1 MRTTKNQSL
10 FISIFVSLFIVV
22 SIPFSTAAEWNERM
36 CETGDYIPLTLY
48 GVWGSSPVDI
58 FFVGDSGYVLH
69 YDGSQ
74 CAVMWGNPFTGKIAN
89 LYDIWGSSKNDVFAV
104 GGNNGEILHY
114 DGVKWTLM
122 RKALVDQQL
131 YGIWGYSPQDVFAVG
146 SGGVILHYD
155 GETWSEMDSGT
166 VFTLNDIWGTTPD
179 NIFAVGNAGTILHY
193 NGEMWSAA
201 SNVGRNLYGVWGSSN
216 QDVYAVGDGPYVN
229 PASGSI
235 FYYDGKSSFWNERF
249 RYIGRYLKGVWGSSA
264 NDVYFVGGIGPLVGV
279 NSGIILHYDGI
290 TSPVVHGDSPGM
302 MHDIWGSSWN
312 DVYAVGFGYR
322 VLHYDG
328 SETVTT
334 TILSSTTTTSIPLIT
349 SSTTTPVSTTTTK
362 PPQCVAEVLYGDNS
376 EETELLRNYRDSV
389 LSITPEGQ
397 KIIKIYYKYCP
408 TVINLLGQN
417 PNLKNR
423 TKAYI
428 DSMLPKIKHQFEESQ
443 SKNQ

>member
-1 MRTTKNQSL
+1 MNLYQSVCGLVEVFIFQLSCGGGTMRTTKNQSL
-10 FISIFVSLFIVV
+10 FISIFVSLLIVV

-36 CETGDYIPLTLY
+36 CETGDYIPLALY

-58 FFVGDSGYVLH
+58 FFVGASGYILH

-201 SNVGRNLYGVWGSSN
+201 SMLAEIYMV
-216 QDVYAVGDGPYVN
+216 
-229 PASGSI
+229 SGEVRIKMYMPLVMDRTSI
-235 FYYDGKSSFWNERF
+235 KQ
-249 RYIGRYLKGVWGSSA
+249 A
-264 NDVYFVGGIGPLVGV
+264 AVYFTMMANLRF
-279 NSGIILHYDGI
+279 
-290 TSPVVHGDSPGM
+290 GM
-302 MHDIWGSSWN
+302 KDFAI
-312 DVYAVGFGYR
+312 
-322 VLHYDG
+322 
-328 SETVTT
+328 
-334 TILSSTTTTSIPLIT
+334 
-349 SSTTTPVSTTTTK
+349 
-362 PPQCVAEVLYGDNS
+362 
-376 EETELLRNYRDSV
+376 
-389 LSITPEGQ
+389 
-397 KIIKIYYKYCP
+397 
-408 TVINLLGQN
+408 
-417 PNLKNR
+417 
-423 TKAYI
+423 
-428 DSMLPKIKHQFEESQ
+428 
-443 SKNQ
+443 